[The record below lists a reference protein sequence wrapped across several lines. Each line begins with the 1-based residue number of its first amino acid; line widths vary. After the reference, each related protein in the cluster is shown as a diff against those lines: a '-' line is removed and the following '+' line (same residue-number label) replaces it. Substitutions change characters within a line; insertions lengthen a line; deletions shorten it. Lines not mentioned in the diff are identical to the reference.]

1 MPGTRKTNELTRSRT
16 REFQTTMTR
25 QVVLDTETTG
35 LNAKL
40 GDRIIEIG
48 CVEILSRQVGDKHFH
63 AYLNPERDVD
73 LGATRV
79 HGLTLEDLRQ
89 KPKFAHVAKEF
100 LDFVSGAEVFIH
112 NAEFDVEFLDLELGR
127 CGLGKLAD
135 HVAKVND
142 TLAFAR
148 ELHPGRKNTLDAL
161 CERYFVNHAN
171 RTVHGALLDARLL
184 GECYL
189 AMTRGQESLVMEL
202 ETVEQAAAA
211 AAHMQGDIAPLI
223 VLPALPEE
231 VALHEESLDA
241 MEKEAKGPSLWRKL
255 LKT

>member
-1 MPGTRKTNELTRSRT
+1 
-16 REFQTTMTR
+16 MTR

-48 CVEILSRQVGDKHFH
+48 CVEILSRSVAERQFH

-79 HGLTLEDLRQ
+79 HGLTLEDLRA
-89 KPKFAHVAKEF
+89 KPKFAEVAREF
-100 LDFVSGAEVFIH
+100 LDFVTGAEIIIH

-127 CGLGKLAD
+127 AGLGRLAD
-135 HVAKVND
+135 HVARVTD

-148 ELHPGRKNTLDAL
+148 EIHPGKKNTLDAL

-171 RTVHGALLDARLL
+171 RTLHGALLDARLL
-184 GECYL
+184 AECYL

-202 ETVEQAAAA
+202 ETPAAAA
-211 AAHMQGDIAPLI
+211 AAAALLQADLANLI

-231 VALHEESLDA
+231 VALHEQYLDN
-241 MEKEAKGPSLWRKL
+241 MEKQRKAPSLWRQL
-255 LKT
+255 AS

>member
-1 MPGTRKTNELTRSRT
+1 
-16 REFQTTMTR
+16 MTR

-48 CVEILSRQVGDKHFH
+48 CTEILSRRVADRHFH

-89 KPKFAHVAKEF
+89 KPKFADVAKEL
-100 LDFVSGAEVFIH
+100 LDFVSGAEVLIH
-112 NAEFDVEFLDLELGR
+112 NAEFDLEFLDLELGR
-127 CGLGKLAD
+127 CRLGRFAD
-135 HVAKVND
+135 HVAKVSD

-148 ELHPGRKNTLDAL
+148 ELHPGKKNTLDAL
-161 CERYFVNHAN
+161 CERYFVNNAR
-171 RTVHGALLDARLL
+171 RTLHGALLDAQLL
-184 GECYL
+184 AECYL
-189 AMTRGQESLVMEL
+189 AMTRGQESLLMMEL
-202 ETVEQAAAA
+202 ETPAQAAAA
-211 AAHMQGDIAPLI
+211 AALMQVDVSSLI

-231 VALHEESLDA
+231 RALHEQYLDA
-241 MEKEAKGPSLWRKL
+241 MEKESKGKSLWRKL
-255 LKT
+255 AA

>member
-1 MPGTRKTNELTRSRT
+1 
-16 REFQTTMTR
+16 MTR

-40 GDRIIEIG
+40 GDRLIEIG
-48 CVEILSRQVGDKHFH
+48 CIEILSRRVGERHFH

-73 LGATRV
+73 FGATRV

-89 KPKFAHVAKEF
+89 RPKFAQVAKEF

-112 NAEFDVEFLDLELGR
+112 NAEFDVEFLDLELAR
-127 CGLGKLAD
+127 CGLGKFTD
-135 HVAKVND
+135 YAKVND

-161 CERYFVNHAN
+161 CERYFINNDN

-184 GECYL
+184 AECYL

-202 ETVEQAAAA
+202 ETPAAAA
-211 AAHMQGDIAPLI
+211 AAAALMHVDIANLI

-231 VALHEESLDA
+231 VALHEQYLDN
-241 MEKEAKGPSLWRKL
+241 MEKQRKAPSLWRKL
-255 LKT
+255 LAA

>member
-1 MPGTRKTNELTRSRT
+1 
-16 REFQTTMTR
+16 MTR

-48 CVEILSRQVGDKHFH
+48 CVEILSRRVADRQFH

-79 HGLTLEDLRQ
+79 HGLTLEDLRA
-89 KPKFAHVAKEF
+89 KPKFADVAKEF
-100 LDFVSGAEVFIH
+100 LDFIAGAEVLIH
-112 NAEFDVEFLDLELGR
+112 NADFDTEFLDLELGR
-127 CGLGKLAD
+127 ARLGRFQD
-135 HVAKVND
+135 HVANVVD

-148 ELHPGRKNTLDAL
+148 ELHPGRKNSLDAL

-171 RTVHGALLDARLL
+171 RTLHGALLDARLL
-184 GECYL
+184 AECYL

-202 ETVEQAAAA
+202 ETPAQAAAA
-211 AAHMQGDIAPLI
+211 AALLQVDLSHLI
-223 VLPALPEE
+223 MLPALPEE
-231 VALHEESLDA
+231 VALHEQYLDA
-241 MEKEAKGPSLWRKL
+241 MEKEAKRPSLWRKL
-255 LKT
+255 AA

>member
-1 MPGTRKTNELTRSRT
+1 
-16 REFQTTMTR
+16 MTR

-48 CVEILSRQVGDKHFH
+48 CVEILSRSVGERHFH

-79 HGLTLEDLRQ
+79 HGLTLEDLRA
-89 KPKFAHVAKEF
+89 KPKFAEVAREF
-100 LDFVSGAEVFIH
+100 LDFVTGAEVIIH
-112 NAEFDVEFLDLELGR
+112 NAEFDVEFLDLELAR
-127 CGLGKLAD
+127 AGLGRLGD
-135 HVAKVND
+135 HIARITD

-148 ELHPGRKNTLDAL
+148 EIHPGRKNTLDAL
-161 CERYFVNHAN
+161 CERYFVNNAN

-184 GECYL
+184 AECYL

-202 ETVEQAAAA
+202 ETPAAAA
-211 AAHMQGDIAPLI
+211 AAAALLQVDLANLI

-231 VALHEESLDA
+231 VALHEQYLDN
-241 MEKEAKGPSLWRKL
+241 MEKQRKAPSLWRQL
-255 LKT
+255 ASS

>member
-1 MPGTRKTNELTRSRT
+1 
-16 REFQTTMTR
+16 MTR

-48 CVEILSRQVGDKHFH
+48 CIEILSRRVAERHFH

-79 HGLTLEDLRQ
+79 HGLTLEDLRA
-89 KPKFAHVAKEF
+89 KPKFADVAKEF
-100 LDFVSGAEVFIH
+100 LDFIAGAEVLIH
-112 NAEFDVEFLDLELGR
+112 NADFDLEFLDLELGR
-127 CGLGKLAD
+127 ARLGRFQEHA
-135 HVAKVND
+135 AKVTH

-148 ELHPGRKNTLDAL
+148 ELHPGRKNSLDAL
-161 CERYFVNHAN
+161 CERYFVNNAN
-171 RTVHGALLDARLL
+171 RALHGALLDARLL

-202 ETVEQAAAA
+202 ETPAQAAAA
-211 AAHMQGDIAPLI
+211 AALLQIDLSNLI

-231 VALHEESLDA
+231 IALHEQYLDA
-241 MEKEAKGPSLWRKL
+241 MEKDAKGPSLWRKL
-255 LKT
+255 ATN